1 MPDKKNDPGFTVT
14 DRRLFRDDGDPHPD
28 TAEEQRPAETQKA
41 SPSSTATSDMP
52 LMAETPGLETVA
64 PPTAAEQSAQADAYT
79 QTTRAFD
86 AALGKQVG
94 APRPEDLEVT
104 MERFLASIYMSAL
117 VQLGLAHE
125 KGGAPRLDLIGAR
138 QSIDTIAL
146 LQEKTK
152 GNLTPAEQNFITN
165 ALYELRMAYL
175 EVTNALTRAPQPGQG
190 PGTKK

>member
-14 DRRLFRDDGDPHPD
+14 DRRLFRDDG
-28 TAEEQRPAETQKA
+28 TIAESVEERVPAETPPA
-41 SPSSTATSDMP
+41 STSSGATSDVP
-52 LMAETPGLETVA
+52 PIAETPDLETVA

-86 AALGKQVG
+86 AALGQQAG

-175 EVTNALTRAPQPGQG
+175 EVTNALTRPPQPGQG
-190 PGTKK
+190 PGPKK

>member
-1 MPDKKNDPGFTVT
+1 MSEKKDNLGFTVT
-14 DRRLFRDDGDPHPD
+14 DRRLFRDDGEAS
-28 TAEEQRPAETQKA
+28 AEATEERSPAENLQSYT
-41 SPSSTATSDMP
+41 PSAATTGTPP
-52 LMAETPGLETVA
+52 LAENPEPEMVA
-64 PPTAAEQSAQADAYT
+64 PPTDAEQSAQAHAYS

-86 AALGKQVG
+86 EALDEQVG
-94 APRPEDLEVT
+94 APRREDLEVT

-125 KGGAPRLDLIGAR
+125 KGGTPRLDLIGAR

-175 EVTNALTRAPQPGQG
+175 EVTNALTRPPQPGQG
-190 PGTKK
+190 PGPKK